1 MEERTGTRGGN
12 GKRKR
17 PEGQNDRD
25 DGGQGRA
32 AKASASVVVE
42 QTLVAPALSGEP
54 GSAST
59 VVVTAVDFSAV
70 EAQRG
75 GQQGTYALGVEA
87 VQVTSGAATAAAAS
101 PIHAS
106 SSASEGDARVSVRME
121 RVAPGAGQISRLV
134 DAAVGLDSLETA
146 IAAARAR
153 AANAAEARA
162 ALAATGGGGG
172 ALGDGAGSVGPA
184 SISM

>member
-134 DAAVGLDSLETA
+134 DAAVGLETA
-146 IAAARAR
+146 ISAARER